1 MKKSRFT
8 PAKRALIFWTL
19 FIGLGAVFGSYQMLT
34 DPTGKSL
41 HMDAM
46 LPYFQK
52 MPFADLLFRD
62 YTFSGIALLLVNGL
76 PNLLAAGLMIVGKKL
91 GVLLGGIFGVTL
103 MLWICIQFWLF
114 PANPLSISYFL
125 FGFLQA
131 ITGIM
136 ALIFAKQEDF
146 HVCQADYPRIGT
158 NHKRLVVFFSRMG
171 YTRKK
176 ALEEADR
183 TGADI
188 YEVKASER
196 TEGTLGFWWCGRYG
210 MHRWTMPIE
219 PIGVDLSQYAHV
231 TLCSPIWVFRLSA
244 PMRSFCRAASGKIRE
259 ADYILVHHQ
268 KDPYWC
274 AAEEMDTL
282 LGLTGSP
289 VVSICCREGD
299 YLSEESR
306 EGSQTP

>member
-1 MKKSRFT
+1 M
-8 PAKRALIFWTL
+8 
-19 FIGLGAVFGSYQMLT
+19 
-34 DPTGKSL
+34 
-41 HMDAM
+41 
-46 LPYFQK
+46 
-52 MPFADLLFRD
+52 
-62 YTFSGIALLLVNGL
+62 
-76 PNLLAAGLMIVGKKL
+76 
-91 GVLLGGIFGVTL
+91 
-103 MLWICIQFWLF
+103 
-114 PANPLSISYFL
+114 
-125 FGFLQA
+125 
-131 ITGIM
+131 
-136 ALIFAKQEDF
+136 
-146 HVCQADYPRIGT
+146 
-158 NHKRLVVFFSRMG
+158 
-171 YTRKK
+171 
-176 ALEEADR
+176 
-183 TGADI
+183 
-188 YEVKASER
+188 KASER

-231 TLCSPIWVFRLSA
+231 TLCSSIWVFRLSA